1 VADHFAI
8 KINRLFL
15 ALSVISVA
23 WVLNASTDKVVYQ
36 LATFFIAGACL
47 LTFRSTYSLSKDPT
61 SPPSNRS
68 CPASVPELLLVTN
81 VALILRGWT
90 HLLYIAVP
98 LIVYLVVKSRS
109 SIERTEKIAQF
120 AFHGLLGF
128 VIFIGAWASHV
139 SVQPMSSRF
148 WVSYD
153 QVFRA
158 AMATGLTRWG
168 WTDSNFGTGHAFTYH
183 WLPEAVSGV
192 LARLAGVGEAAVV
205 SQILPALGMLFAAA
219 IATEILRFFS
229 LNKWTNLSITLVFLT
244 VEGSFE
250 LFSIG
255 TLWGA
260 SIFLTAILLFVE
272 LGTDNRIRSRILLF
286 VVLPILSLL
295 SQSALGLTLVFGFCI
310 TIIFM
315 VLSGTLPKRL
325 ALENLLLLGLST
337 LAIQQT
343 LYKKASVISDSGI
356 VNLDGFLKFP
366 ALSIPLGRSPDS
378 TPLYVQANSLLF
390 ISILIATYAI
400 GLWFRPDSTKSKIWQ
415 ILVGSQFAASLFLL
429 NFFSLGTYSG
439 KFLVPIGMLGLFI
452 GLITLGKLHE
462 SMSFNQFFV
471 AAICIVFTILIT
483 RRVVAHVFTLESF
496 TQNIIA
502 LLTIPSLF
510 LVSMLALFTGRARF
524 AQGSRGSLT
533 KSIVALLFV
542 GSCLFLWPRQS
553 VPQTISRAILSAPR
567 DHSFFLE
574 DENVHACLDFIRANT
589 PSDAVIATS
598 MWRLPGLS
606 DERYVLTSLLT
617 QRRTLVDG
625 PVFDHINWRSRLYFE
640 NLKNIHTAFANSLD
654 DASHTG
660 LVKLGASYF
669 VLDTRY
675 KNADRTWTS
684 LANQDVLFNSPQCSV
699 IRL

>member
-1 VADHFAI
+1 
-8 KINRLFL
+8 
-15 ALSVISVA
+15 
-23 WVLNASTDKVVYQ
+23 
-36 LATFFIAGACL
+36 
-47 LTFRSTYSLSKDPT
+47 
-61 SPPSNRS
+61 
-68 CPASVPELLLVTN
+68 
-81 VALILRGWT
+81 
-90 HLLYIAVP
+90 
-98 LIVYLVVKSRS
+98 
-109 SIERTEKIAQF
+109 
-120 AFHGLLGF
+120 
-128 VIFIGAWASHV
+128 
-139 SVQPMSSRF
+139 
-148 WVSYD
+148 
-153 QVFRA
+153 
-158 AMATGLTRWG
+158 
-168 WTDSNFGTGHAFTYH
+168 
-183 WLPEAVSGV
+183 
-192 LARLAGVGEAAVV
+192 
-205 SQILPALGMLFAAA
+205 
-219 IATEILRFFS
+219 
-229 LNKWTNLSITLVFLT
+229 
-244 VEGSFE
+244 
-250 LFSIG
+250 
-255 TLWGA
+255 
-260 SIFLTAILLFVE
+260 
-272 LGTDNRIRSRILLF
+272 
-286 VVLPILSLL
+286 
-295 SQSALGLTLVFGFCI
+295 
-310 TIIFM
+310 
-315 VLSGTLPKRL
+315 
-325 ALENLLLLGLST
+325 
-337 LAIQQT
+337 
-343 LYKKASVISDSGI
+343 
-356 VNLDGFLKFP
+356 
-366 ALSIPLGRSPDS
+366 
-378 TPLYVQANSLLF
+378 
-390 ISILIATYAI
+390 
-400 GLWFRPDSTKSKIWQ
+400 
-415 ILVGSQFAASLFLL
+415 
-429 NFFSLGTYSG
+429 
-439 KFLVPIGMLGLFI
+439 
-452 GLITLGKLHE
+452 
-462 SMSFNQFFV
+462 MSFNQFFV